1 MSLKTGACSGRLI
14 CSGIRKYN
22 GTQPGDPAKLG
33 DALVKIASM
42 QNPPK
47 LFIAGSDALDVI
59 TPAIEERLRE
69 ARAHETLSK
78 STGALGWLLA
88 QKPGIM
94 PIPGTTKLHRLEENI
109 GGG

>member
-1 MSLKTGACSGRLI
+1 
-14 CSGIRKYN
+14 
-22 GTQPGDPAKLG
+22 
-33 DALVKIASM
+33 M

-78 STGALGWLLA
+78 STGGSF
-88 QKPGIM
+88 
-94 PIPGTTKLHRLEENI
+94 
-109 GGG
+109 